1 MQEEVRSLRAIVS
14 EEYRE
19 IRCTVDKTLLFRARG
34 VMSGYMEIE
43 VKCRRCKKTRLI
55 TLPKK
60 EKVESAEGRELKR
73 AG

>member
-1 MQEEVRSLRAIVS
+1 MRAIVS
-14 EEYRE
+14 EEYIE

-55 TLPKK
+55 TLPKREK
-60 EKVESAEGRELKR
+60 EQGKEGRELRR